1 MSLSKS
7 DPQIANLIKQEEKR
21 QREVLEMIPSENY
34 ASHAVMEALGTVLGN
49 KYSEGYPKKRYYQ
62 GNKVVDE
69 VESELRKSGTSEVSS
84 KTIGEL
90 VAKKL
95 KKLDK
100 VAYIRFASV
109 YREFADI
116 ADFENELSKLS
127 KKFKR

>member
-1 MSLSKS
+1 MRGGIIKS
-7 DPQIANLIKQEEKR
+7 CEKR
-21 QREVLEMIPSENY
+21 EISAEHIE
-34 ASHAVMEALGTVLGN
+34 
-49 KYSEGYPKKRYYQ
+49 
-62 GNKVVDE
+62 KVVDE